1 MVFSWGTWKG
11 DRVVDR
17 PLTSTRLNRFAP
29 TMLPRDRA
37 LWPFTREVMAV
48 TSSGRE
54 VPRAT
59 KVRAMTD
66 SGTPSPWAMR
76 VPLFTSRL
84 APTAMKAAPMTSSRM
99 SLPMEGVP
107 SMASSAPPACT
118 VSRKLWRT
126 VRTMYTANITSSTM
140 PASRVK
146 APLV

>member
-48 TSSGRE
+48 TSSGRL

-66 SGTPSPWAMR
+66 SGTPIAWAIR
-76 VPLFTSRL
+76 VPLLTSRF
-84 APTAMKAAPMTSSRM
+84 APTAMRAAPTTSSTAA
-99 SLPMEGVP
+99 LPMER
-107 SMASSAPPACT
+107 SSA
-118 VSRKLWRT
+118 
-126 VRTMYTANITSSTM
+126 
-140 PASRVK
+140 
-146 APLV
+146 